1 MVPRF
6 RLILLVTLTAF
17 ACRRD
22 PSRLDEVQKMA
33 YAVKPAVV
41 RISAYATA
49 QFRYPASSIDAI
61 AGDLELSRRPIEG
74 EASVETGAG
83 GSGSGF
89 IIHPDGLI
97 LTSGHVVA
105 PIRDA
110 DSLRRDL
117 LRNGAISALLKHF
130 PVDEL
135 RRLYRGDALERHVVT
150 LASLGRIDNVQMVND
165 VELSNGE
172 KMPFRIDR
180 YSPALNERGADLAL
194 LRVSRKNLPTLQ
206 LGDSDLV
213 RVGDSIWSVGYP
225 AVASSTDDV
234 IGGWLSRDT
243 DLEATLSPGTI
254 TAIKRNVTNT
264 PVFQSNVAIYRGNSG
279 GPAVTREGVAIGIST
294 WGHTDAEQ
302 IKFLVPINVA
312 KSFVSAAGVAWN
324 VDGEF
329 NRHYRKALDA

>member
-1 MVPRF
+1 MVPLS
-6 RLILLVTLTAF
+6 RLILIVTFAAI

-33 YAVKPAVV
+33 YEVKPAVV

-49 QFRYPASSIDAI
+49 QFRYPSSSLDSISRDLGLGVWRPAS
-61 AGDLELSRRPIEG
+61 AGLDRLKPVPTQDSEM
-74 EASVETGAG
+74 SVETGAG

-105 PIRDA
+105 PTRDA

-117 LRNGAISALLKHF
+117 LRNGAISALLEHF
-130 PVDEL
+130 PVDDL
-135 RRLYRGDALERHVVT
+135 RRLYRGDALERHVVN
-150 LASLGRIDNVQMVND
+150 LASLGRVDNVQMVTD

-172 KMPFRIDR
+172 KMPFRIER

-225 AVASSTDDV
+225 AVASSTDD
-234 IGGWLSRDT
+234 
-243 DLEATLSPGTI
+243 
-254 TAIKRNVTNT
+254 
-264 PVFQSNVAIYRGNSG
+264 
-279 GPAVTREGVAIGIST
+279 
-294 WGHTDAEQ
+294 
-302 IKFLVPINVA
+302 
-312 KSFVSAAGVAWN
+312 
-324 VDGEF
+324 
-329 NRHYRKALDA
+329 